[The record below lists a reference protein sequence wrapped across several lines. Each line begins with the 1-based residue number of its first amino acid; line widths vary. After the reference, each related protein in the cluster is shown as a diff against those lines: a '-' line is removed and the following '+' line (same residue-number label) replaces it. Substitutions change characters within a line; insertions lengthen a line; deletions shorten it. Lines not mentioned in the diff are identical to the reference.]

1 MSSEMEKR
9 YTKLGLKVG
18 TLVIIFIL
26 FLAAFAT
33 LFMGAVKGI
42 PFPWE
47 AIKEYFSR
55 TGDNIAM
62 WEVWLIA
69 LGMSFV
75 IG

>member
-1 MSSEMEKR
+1 MGEMEKR

-26 FLAAFAT
+26 FVALIGT
-33 LFMGAVKGI
+33 LFMGAVRGL

-55 TGDNIAM
+55 TGDIAM

-69 LGMSFV
+69 LSMSFV
-75 IG
+75 IGK